1 MAGRVFPVSSFA
13 MCTRYSLHQL
23 EALQRALA
31 KLGLEL
37 PKRLRELYNIA
48 LTTRAPAVTRQK
60 GVSALVPL
68 AFGVSLPPRTPG
80 ARPLQLANA
89 RSETLLAKGA
99 FRDAARHRRCLVPAD
114 GFYEWE
120 KQGKARQPHYF
131 SRRDGEP
138 FFFAGLWRPET
149 ALTPPAFVIVTT
161 QPNALLASIHDR
173 MPVMLTDATAPE
185 WLGDEPL
192 PPGRIDALCA
202 PFPAAAMR
210 SHRVDPRMNSAR
222 HGGPDC
228 IAPLTPERG
237 LFD

>member
-1 MAGRVFPVSSFA
+1 

-31 KLGLEL
+31 KLGLGL
-37 PKRLRELYNIA
+37 PQRLRELYNIA
-48 LTTRAPAVTRQK
+48 LSTRAPAVTRQK
-60 GVSALVPL
+60 GVNALAPL
-68 AFGVSLPPRTPG
+68 AFGVSLPPRAPG
-80 ARPLQLANA
+80 DRPLPLANA

-120 KQGKARQPHYF
+120 KQGRARLPHYF
-131 SRRDGEP
+131 QRRDGAP

-161 QPNALLASIHDR
+161 RANALLAPIHDR
-173 MPVMLTDATAPE
+173 MPVLLTDATAPE

-192 PPGRIDALCA
+192 PPARLDALCA
-202 PFPAAAMR
+202 PFPAEAMR
-210 SHRVDPRMNSAR
+210 AHRVDPRMNSAR
-222 HGGPDC
+222 HEGPDC
-228 IAPLTPERG
+228 IVPFTPPPPERE